1 MTAEHLSDR
10 VRTLARHHGI
20 EESAVLRQ
28 AVERGIET
36 LYREMLISRY
46 LKGELSREE
55 AVDEL
60 GAVTV
65 DEVDAAREAIEADVN
80 WARHP

>member
-46 LKGELSREE
+46 LEGELSRKE

-65 DEVDAAREAIEADVN
+65 DEVDTAREAIEADID
-80 WARHP
+80 WARQS

>member
-1 MTAEHLSDR
+1 MVAEHLSDR

-36 LYREMLISRY
+36 LYREMLISRH
-46 LKGELSREE
+46 LEGELTREE
-55 AVDEL
+55 AVDER

-65 DEVDAAREAIEADVN
+65 DELDAAREAIEADFN
-80 WARHP
+80 WARQP

>member
-1 MTAEHLSDR
+1 MVAEHLSDR
-10 VRTLARHHGI
+10 VRTLARHRGI

-46 LKGELSREE
+46 LEGELTREE
-55 AVDEL
+55 AVTEL
-60 GAVTV
+60 GAITV
-65 DEVDAAREAIEADVN
+65 DEVDAAREAVEADVS
-80 WARHP
+80 WARQP